1 MNVDTSPRALGQLVL
16 VTTVLITIMEPDVS
30 QKHGMWSC
38 GGQYIVLHMTDYEST
53 MLGDLS
59 DYLWISSDRS
69 SACSHPPSS
78 MGVHNAG
85 NVQELIYAELVAL
98 ARPI

>member
-38 GGQYIVLHMTDYEST
+38 GDQYIVLHMTDYEST

-59 DYLWISSDRS
+59 DYLWIVLTIHLPAVIHR
-69 SACSHPPSS
+69 
-78 MGVHNAG
+78 
-85 NVQELIYAELVAL
+85 VQWASTMQEMS
-98 ARPI
+98 RN